1 MKKSY
6 SVTVTL
12 VVDREVG
19 DIDPNVMEDIAEEI
33 GQAVSEYDI
42 GTISV
47 FELPDV
53 EPEPEPV
60 IKDATILEFRPRK
73 N

>member
-6 SVTVTL
+6 SVTITL
-12 VVDREVG
+12 VVEREVG
-19 DIDPNVMEDIAEEI
+19 DIDPNVMEDIAEEV
-33 GQAVSEYDI
+33 GQALAEYEI

-47 FELPDV
+47 FELP
-53 EPEPEPV
+53 EPEPEPEPEQ
-60 IKDATILEFRPRK
+60 ARILEFRPRK